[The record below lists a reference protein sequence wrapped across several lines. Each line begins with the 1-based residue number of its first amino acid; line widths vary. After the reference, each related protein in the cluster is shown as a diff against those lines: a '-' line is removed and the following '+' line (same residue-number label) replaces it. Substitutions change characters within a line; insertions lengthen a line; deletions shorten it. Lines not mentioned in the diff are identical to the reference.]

1 MIFKNLWHRK
11 TRTLLTILGIAVGVA
26 AVVSLSA
33 LGEGMS
39 SGMEKVFTSSDADLM
54 VAQKDAMMVL
64 FSKVDESIS
73 ADLERIPGVAE
84 VTGTV
89 TNIVQMADV
98 PYFIVN
104 AGSLSCSME

>member
-1 MIFKNLWHRK
+1 MILSNLWNRK
-11 TRTLLTILGIAVGVA
+11 TRTLLTILGIAMGVA

-39 SGMEKVFTSSDADLM
+39 RGMEEVFTSSDADLM

-64 FSKVDESIS
+64 FSKVEESIA
-73 ADLERIPGVAE
+73 ADIERIPGVDE

-89 TNIVQMADV
+89 VNIVQTTRCE
-98 PYFIVN
+98 N
-104 AGSLSCSME
+104 

>member
-1 MIFKNLWHRK
+1 M
-11 TRTLLTILGIAVGVA
+11 GVA

-64 FSKVDESIS
+64 FSKVDETIS
-73 ADLERIPGVAE
+73 ADLQRIPGVVE

-89 TNIVQMADV
+89 ISMVQMPEAV
-98 PYFIVN
+98 SYTHLTLTTILLV
-104 AGSLSCSME
+104 